1 MFIQYS
7 QLDRIFIDLR
17 LWLRTYTLSVVSYQ
31 NENEER
37 EGQKKPIGL
46 CLFVFSCHF
55 IHCMIRMWEINFECH
70 QAISCFEKFD
80 LQKKALLTKIE
91 VYCLFD
97 VLLFYYFDG

>member
-1 MFIQYS
+1 MFVCFFLPLYS
-7 QLDRIFIDLR
+7 
-17 LWLRTYTLSVVSYQ
+17 LS
-31 NENEER
+31 
-37 EGQKKPIGL
+37 
-46 CLFVFSCHF
+46 
-55 IHCMIRMWEINFECH
+55 IHYMIRMWEINFECH